1 MTDMITDTDSPDVA
15 LLISVG
21 RQLVRLG
28 GRENETLSRCLSDT
42 DRRAWQDVE
51 RLVEHRTCIVPSSWT
66 PPDPSQIRLSPA
78 SRALFTELLGRL
90 ARCPPSTLVWSRRPS
105 ENALMLQNVIGACYR
120 FDTITGGA
128 KNATTH

>member
-1 MTDMITDTDSPDVA
+1 MTDVITDTDSADVA

-28 GRENETLSRCLSDT
+28 GRENETLSGCLSDT

-66 PPDPSQIRLSPA
+66 PPDSSRITLTPA
-78 SRALFTELLGRL
+78 GRVLFAALRDRL
-90 ARCPPSTLVWSRRPS
+90 ARYRPSELLWSRRPS
-105 ENALMLQNVIGACYR
+105 EASLMIQNVSENFHR
-120 FDTITGGA
+120 FETLSGGR
-128 KNATTH
+128 NATNH